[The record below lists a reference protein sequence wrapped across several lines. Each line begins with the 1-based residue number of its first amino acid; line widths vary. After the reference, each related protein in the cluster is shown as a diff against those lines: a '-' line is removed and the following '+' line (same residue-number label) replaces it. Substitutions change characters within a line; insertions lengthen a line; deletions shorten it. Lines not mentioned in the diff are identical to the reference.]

1 MITSPSVCSC
11 ACTCT
16 RVNVCVSVERGRE
29 SACVSEW
36 NIDGGGRCVWGS
48 ARCSVTVDN
57 HSLIYLSKTLSSHTA
72 PAKQFLLS
80 LPPSSPSLSFSPSLS
95 LYLQLQ
101 PRGLFLSRTKT
112 LPTSPPSPFRKPLL
126 SPHRFYPSL
135 SFSPHSH
142 PFLFLCWELESGNE
156 QAVNTHH
163 LSQCML
169 LCICWQRLVRWRLW
183 YKRPEVWATVP
194 DRETWNKD
202 APQVERQFDQ
212 CTVGCSLNS
221 SALKLQQLKCAQ
233 LQSMS
238 NFYTDCV
245 E

>member
-1 MITSPSVCSC
+1 MC
-11 ACTCT
+11 AHES
-16 RVNVCVSVERGRE
+16 VCVSGGRERGRE

-95 LYLQLQ
+95 
-101 PRGLFLSRTKT
+101 
-112 LPTSPPSPFRKPLL
+112 TSNYNLEGYFSPGQKHSPQALPLL
-126 SPHRFYPSL
+126 SDSPFSLPIVSTLL
-135 SFSPHSH
+135 SFFFPRSP
-142 PFLFLCWELESGNE
+142 PFFFLCWELESGNE

-169 LCICWQRLVRWRLW
+169 LCICWRRLARWRLW
-183 YKRPEVWATVP
+183 YMRPEVWATVP
-194 DRETWNKD
+194 DGETWNKD

-212 CTVGCSLNS
+212 CTVGRSLYPP
-221 SALKLQQLKCAQ
+221 ALKLQLLKCAQ
-233 LQSMS
+233 LQSMLK
-238 NFYTDCV
+238 FLYRL
-245 E
+245 

>member
-1 MITSPSVCSC
+1 MCMLAVT
-11 ACTCT
+11 
-16 RVNVCVSVERGRE
+16 ERGRE

-95 LYLQLQ
+95 TSNYNLEGYFSPGQKHSPQALPLLSDS
-101 PRGLFLSRTKT
+101 PFSLPPLFL
-112 LPTSPPSPFRKPLL
+112 PCPPPSPPHTHSLL
-126 SPHRFYPSL
+126 
-135 SFSPHSH
+135 
-142 PFLFLCWELESGNE
+142 FLFLFWELESGNE

-169 LCICWQRLVRWRLW
+169 LCICWRKAGEVR
-183 YKRPEVWATVP
+183 TVVYEA
-194 DRETWNKD
+194 RG
-202 APQVERQFDQ
+202 
-212 CTVGCSLNS
+212 VGYLSRW
-221 SALKLQQLKCAQ
+221 
-233 LQSMS
+233 
-238 NFYTDCV
+238 TDMK
-245 E
+245 